1 MPRVRR
7 LAVLTS
13 LAAVAVGAATLA
25 LALPQ
30 IDGGTATPLIDQS
43 AAILHQ
49 PDTLDTIPE
58 GAVLYFDQSGALDA
72 VVTDGNTADIQNRA
86 EALHAL

>member
-1 MPRVRR
+1 MPRLRR
-7 LAVLTS
+7 LAVLSS

-30 IDGGTATPLIDQS
+30 IDGPLGGFTSPLGD
-43 AAILHQ
+43 AVMHE
-49 PDTLDTIPE
+49 PDALDTIPE
-58 GAVLYFDQSGALDA
+58 GAVLYFDQSGGLDA
-72 VVTDGNTADIQNRA
+72 VVTDGDTADIQDRA